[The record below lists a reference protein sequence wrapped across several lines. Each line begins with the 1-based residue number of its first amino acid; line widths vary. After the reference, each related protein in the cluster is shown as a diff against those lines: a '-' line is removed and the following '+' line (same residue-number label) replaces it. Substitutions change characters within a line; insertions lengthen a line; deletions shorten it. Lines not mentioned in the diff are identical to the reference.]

1 MMNMKRAF
9 TIQRMINHY
18 SRFVVVCFFTLIS
31 VLSLVNAQKKKDNTL
46 QSSIPIFKEIDSSA
60 SGIKFLNLTPGPPDL
75 KKESRLFTIASGGTS
90 VGDIN
95 GDGLIDIYLTSF
107 LGKNSLFINKGNL
120 KFEEA
125 PSSAGVTDSA
135 GYSFGSTMV
144 DIDGDGDLDIYVTK
158 YNQEPNK
165 LFINDGNGVFTE
177 KAKEFGLATIG
188 NGIQSTFF
196 DYDLDGDLDVMIVNN
211 GFSRVGFKHEGVTPI
226 LMRNNGD
233 NTFTDITESA
243 GIHHKGFGLSATAAD
258 INNDGWPDIYIAND
272 FEEKDYLYI
281 NSKNGKFERST
292 RKELPHTVMFGMGN
306 DIADFNN
313 DNLLDIIV
321 VDMLPETHER
331 INSQFDNFTTY
342 NSTFD
347 SSQFIQNTL
356 QLNRGNGRFSDIAQM
371 SGVDATEW
379 SWTVFFADFN
389 LDGNK
394 DLFVAN
400 GLNWDIMDKDLRRL
414 GVTHEMMQQLRD
426 KGYQKLSEASN
437 KKVDM
442 RELAEEFDIGKLIR
456 DVKRT
461 QVPNYLFRNNG
472 DLTFSKV
479 TNDWGMNIPYNT
491 CSSSFA
497 DFDNDGDIDL
507 ILNNIDTIAVLYE
520 NTMMNAGNHSYLKV
534 SCIGNTKNTQGIGT
548 RIQIKTGNQTQM
560 VELAATRGF
569 ASGVAPIAH
578 FGLGQNKIIDELIV
592 TWPGGKQQKLNKVKV
607 NQHVKLF
614 QHNAREI
621 EAKENLVQ
629 TLVKEITHSD
639 SGAIAFLHIEN
650 SHDDFYHERL
660 LPNQISIN
668 GPALASGDL
677 DGNGLYDVVIGGP
690 QGSPLSIF
698 YQHMPGKFTKASTQ
712 EVFHIDSLFEDQGI
726 LLLDV
731 ELDGDLDMYVASGGN
746 EMSID
751 NPSLLQDRLYINDG
765 KGSFTKSSLPDM
777 PIGKSCVI
785 GSDIDNDGDIDL
797 FVGGRSIPGAF
808 YKEPRSYLLLNTGG
822 IFSDVTSYLANPLMQ
837 PGRVKSALWTDFDN
851 DGDKD
856 LIVVGE
862 WMKILL
868 LQNNEGVFYDKS
880 AEFGIDTTSGMWNS
894 INAGDIDNDGD
905 MDYIIGNVGIN
916 RRYEEPCNTYP
927 FELFSADFDDNGSIE
942 YIQSYYE
949 HGVRYPSRTV
959 GSLINQIPT
968 LRKLH
973 INIED
978 IAKVSLEELFGGKD
992 AFNKAHYLKSSMGN
1006 SVVLVNNGKNPFTI
1020 KPLPVISQASPLFG
1034 SQVFDINGDGNLD
1047 ILHAGNFYG
1056 PDRDA
1061 WRYDAGI
1068 GEILLGDG
1076 NGSFTPIPN
1085 TQSGFFVPNEARSM
1099 IMFPNKEKQELWL
1112 MVGSCKDSLRTF
1124 SYSIPSNAE
1133 MLQIDDKEIITH
1145 AVMHLKSGKKRLI
1158 EFYHG
1163 FGYYSQQPR
1172 YLILDKNVL
1181 SVTLYNKSTIIKKI
1195 KK

>member
-1 MMNMKRAF
+1 MKF
-9 TIQRMINHY
+9 ICILGLVLLFWNIN
-18 SRFVVVCFFTLIS
+18 
-31 VLSLVNAQKKKDNTL
+31 VNGKNSENKKQDL
-46 QSSIPIFKEIDSSA
+46 IPIFKQIDTSE
-60 SGIKFLNLTPGPPDL
+60 SGVKFMNLTPGPPDL

-90 VGDIN
+90 VGDVN

-107 LGKNSLFINKGNL
+107 LGKNALFLNKGKM

-125 PSSAGVTDSA
+125 PVSAGVTDSA

-144 DIDGDGDLDIYVTK
+144 DIDADGDLDIYVTK

-165 LFINDGNGVFTE
+165 LFINDGKGTFTE
-177 KAKEFGLATIG
+177 KAKDFGLATVG

-196 DYDLDGDLDVMIVNN
+196 DYDLDGDLDVLIVNN

-226 LMRNNGD
+226 LMKNNGD
-233 NTFTDITESA
+233 NTFSDITTDA
-243 GIHHKGFGLSATAAD
+243 GILHKGFGLSATAAD
-258 INNDGWPDIYIAND
+258 INNDGWPDLYIAND
-272 FEEKDYLYI
+272 FEEKDCLYI
-281 NSKNGKFERST
+281 NNKNGKFERKT

-306 DIADFNN
+306 DVADFNN
-313 DNLLDIIV
+313 DKLLDIIV
-321 VDMLPETHER
+321 VDMLPETHAR
-331 INSQFDNFTTY
+331 INTQFDNFTTY
-342 NSTFD
+342 NTTFD

-414 GVTHEMMQQLRD
+414 GVTHEMMQELHD
-426 KGYQKLSEASN
+426 KGYKKLSDES
-437 KKVDM
+437 KSKGDI

-491 CSSSFA
+491 CSASYA

-520 NTMMNAGNHSYLKV
+520 NTTMNAGKLHYLKV
-534 SCIGNTKNTQGIGT
+534 SCVGNTKNTQGLGA
-548 RIQIKTGNQTQM
+548 RIQIKTGNQTQI
-560 VELAATRGF
+560 VELAGTRGF
-569 ASGVAPIAH
+569 ASGVVPIAH
-578 FGLGQNKIIDELIV
+578 FGVGQNKVIDELIV
-592 TWPGGKQQKLNKVKV
+592 TWPGGKQQKLTKVKA
-607 NQHVKLF
+607 NQHLQLF
-614 QHNAREI
+614 QKNANDI
-621 EAKENLVQ
+621 ESIENQ
-629 TLVKEITHSD
+629 IKTLFTEITQRD
-639 SGAIAFLHIEN
+639 SGAIAFLHNEN
-650 SHDDFYHERL
+650 SYDDFYNERL
-660 LPNQISIN
+660 LPNQLSIN
-668 GPALASGDL
+668 GPALASGDI

-690 QGSPLSIF
+690 QGFPLSIF
-698 YQHMPGKFTKASTQ
+698 LQKTPGTFDKTNTQ
-712 EVFHIDSLFEDQGI
+712 EVFHQDSLFEDQGI
-726 LLLDV
+726 LLFDV
-731 ELDGDLDMYVASGGN
+731 ELDGDLDIYVASGGN
-746 EMSID
+746 ELSVE
-751 NPSLLQDRLYINDG
+751 NTSLLQDRLYINDG
-765 KGSFTKSSLPDM
+765 KGLFTKSVLPDM

-785 GSDIDNDGDIDL
+785 GNDFDKDGDLDL
-797 FVGGRSIPGAF
+797 FVGGRNIPGAF

-822 IFSDVTSYLANPLMQ
+822 TFTDVTSYLANPLMQ

-868 LQNNEGVFYDKS
+868 LQNSEGVFFDKS

-905 MDYIIGNVGIN
+905 MDYVIGNVGIN
-916 RRYEEPCNTYP
+916 RRYEEPCNAYP
-927 FELFSADFDDNGSIE
+927 FEMFSADFDDNGSIE

-949 HGVRYPSRTV
+949 NGIRYPSRTI

-968 LRKLH
+968 LRKFY

-978 IAKVSLEELFGGKD
+978 IAKVGIDELFGGKD
-992 AFNKAHYLKSSMGN
+992 VLEKSHYLKSSMGN
-1006 SVVLVNNGKNPFTI
+1006 SVILINNGKKPFTI
-1020 KPLPVISQASPLFG
+1020 KPLPVISQASPIFG
-1034 SQVFDINGDGNLD
+1034 SQVIDVNRDGNVD
-1047 ILHAGNFYG
+1047 ILHVGNFYG
-1056 PDRDA
+1056 PDRDT
-1061 WRYDAGI
+1061 WRFDAGI
-1068 GEILLGDG
+1068 GEVLLGDG
-1076 NGSFTPIPN
+1076 NGEFTPIPN
-1085 TQSGFFVPNEARSM
+1085 IQTGFYVPNEARSM
-1099 IMFPNKEKQELWL
+1099 IMLPNQDKHELL
-1112 MVGSCKDSLRTF
+1112 FMVGSCKDSLRTF
-1124 SYSIPSNAE
+1124 SHILPSDAQV
-1133 MLQIDDKEIITH
+1133 LQIDDKSIITH
-1145 AVMHLKSGKKRLI
+1145 GIVQLKSGKKRMI

-1172 YLILDKNVL
+1172 FLVLDNNVA
-1181 SVTLYNKSTIIKKI
+1181 SVTFYNNSTIINTVKK
-1195 KK
+1195 K